1 MQDKRVQRAKMMKM
15 ISDWEKSGSRQRDYC
30 TAHKIAYHNFH
41 YWYRIYRTEQSSTG
55 SFVPVK
61 VASASHLEQITLLGT
76 SGIKIQIP
84 LTEQTIGFVRQLLL
98 S

>member
-1 MQDKRVQRAKMMKM
+1 MRDKTMQRAKMMKL
-15 ISDWEKSGSRQRDYC
+15 ISDWEKSGTRQRDYC
-30 TAHKIAYHNFH
+30 TAHKIAYHKFH
-41 YWYRIYRTEQSSTG
+41 YWYRIYRTEKSSTG

-61 VASASHLEQITLLGT
+61 VVPASHLEQITILGI

-84 LTEQTIGFVRQLLL
+84 LTQQTIGYVKQLLL